1 MRRAHEGVNLP
12 LDPRLRHVP
21 EQGLLLPEAE
31 GQAPHYD
38 RHGVHCEGV
47 RRLPL
52 LQRHV
57 LVLATL
63 PAQAINPLAVLHVRR
78 HVHEGGNLRE
88 WLEGPLDLNEL
99 CADLLDL
106 HSHLFEDIDGGHKR
120 ADAVHAAACDHG
132 GSVDHVD
139 TDKDSGEE
147 RGEACVVLNY
157 GQGIVLLRVQAI
169 DGLLV
174 LVHDYGPHGKVRDQ
188 PVVLHR
194 IRDLLHHA
202 VLRVG
207 LRLGDSHGLG
217 FAQAEED
224 AQDRRADEEGH
235 AAHGALGH
243 DEDQGEEQL
252 ADDPDEREELHV
264 AHVDDLLDVPDHRHL
279 DLAKREGGAHLLVV
293 VQVLAQQVR
302 LQHLPD
308 GAAEADVAHAVV
320 REVDD
325 EEGQD
330 VDCRH
335 DHGRLPPG
343 ARDEER
349 VQHEAEAPVV
359 VALVGLMALRPVL
372 GEQHGVD
379 HVELQPHRNEEVHA
393 LQLVKKDAL
402 DGLPLHLGVV
412 QTELYV
418 LEEEARARD
427 LLLRARFEVFRILV
441 CREEVVVNHLH
452 PAGVKVLPELRTLRV
467 LQIYLELEGCV
478 PLVVVQDLHCDALHV
493 FASFESQ
500 SP

>member
-224 AQDRRADEEGH
+224 AQDHWADEEGH
-235 AAHGALGH
+235 AAHGALGQ
-243 DEDQGEEQL
+243 DEDQRKHELARDPHQAEQ
-252 ADDPDEREELHV
+252 LHV
-264 AHVDDLLDVPDHRHL
+264 AHLHHLRHVAHHGHL
-279 DLAKREGGAHLLVV
+279 DLADREAGPNFLFI
-293 VQVLAQQVR
+293 VQKLPQQVCLENLAQAAPQV
-302 LQHLPD
+302 
-308 GAAEADVAHAVV
+308 DVAHPEV
-320 REVDD
+320 RGMD
-325 EEGQD
+325 EEEGND
-330 VDCRH
+330 VNQGY
-335 DHGRLPPG
+335 DH
-343 ARDEER
+343 
-349 VQHEAEAPVV
+349 
-359 VALVGLMALRPVL
+359 
-372 GEQHGVD
+372 
-379 HVELQPHRNEEVHA
+379 
-393 LQLVKKDAL
+393 
-402 DGLPLHLGVV
+402 
-412 QTELYV
+412 
-418 LEEEARARD
+418 
-427 LLLRARFEVFRILV
+427 
-441 CREEVVVNHLH
+441 
-452 PAGVKVLPELRTLRV
+452 
-467 LQIYLELEGCV
+467 
-478 PLVVVQDLHCDALHV
+478 
-493 FASFESQ
+493 
-500 SP
+500 